1 MQNKINETIKT
12 NSERVWIGDPC
23 YVLQDELWDDVC
35 EQIFKGGHKE
45 VGHVITV
52 NYNGTEI
59 SFIQCGTAYGDGCF
73 NSNTGFE
80 YGVDAGCL
88 AIVPEELIHED
99 YNLDDSLGNYFEIET
114 DNISLQT
121 DGKGTFTFS
130 DGTKVIEIIWTGGEE
145 D

>member
-12 NSERVWIGDPC
+12 NSKKVWIGDPC
-23 YVLQDELWDDVC
+23 YVIQDELWDDVC
-35 EQIFKGGHKE
+35 AQIFKDSEKE

-52 NYNGTEI
+52 NYNGNEL

-73 NSNTGFE
+73 NSQTGFE

-99 YNLDDSLGNYFEIET
+99 CNLDDSLGQYFEIET
-114 DNISLQT
+114 ANISLQT
-121 DGKGTFTFS
+121 DGKGTFTFY
-130 DGTKVIEIIWTGGEE
+130 DGTKVLEIIWTAGEE